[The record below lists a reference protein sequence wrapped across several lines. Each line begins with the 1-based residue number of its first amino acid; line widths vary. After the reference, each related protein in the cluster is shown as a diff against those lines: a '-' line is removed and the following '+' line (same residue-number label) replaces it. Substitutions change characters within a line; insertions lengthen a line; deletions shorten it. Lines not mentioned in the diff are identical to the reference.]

1 MMRVITQTKLAA
13 LVLLLTASVSQAK
26 APPSEI
32 AKLGNSLT
40 PVGAEKAGNADGSIP
55 AWTGGIDKPIAGY
68 KPGMHHPDPFA
79 GEKPLFVINA
89 GNMAQYADKLS
100 AGEQAVFKRYPDYTI
115 PVYPTHRSAAF
126 TQAVYDAT
134 MANAKTAELISDGN
148 GVAHAA
154 YAFPFPIPGAPEEL
168 IWNHKLKNKTAGG
181 IRYNNQAA
189 VTTGGNF
196 TLVKLREEI
205 LSPYWTLGQSTET
218 INNVLFHFY
227 QVVEG
232 PARLAGS
239 VLLVEETVDQVKQP
253 RQAWVY
259 NPGQRRV
266 RRAPNVAYD
275 NPGTASD
282 GLRTNDMN
290 DMFNGGLDRYNWT
303 LVGKKEMY
311 IPYNSYKLHSGDVTS
326 EEIISP
332 HFLNPKYVRFE
343 LHRVWIVEA
352 KLKEGMRHIN
362 ARRTFYIDED
372 SYQISLMDHYD
383 NRGNLV
389 RASEAHAISY
399 YDVPLFWATLESHY
413 DLPSGRYLVLGLD
426 NQDPVNQ
433 FNVPLKASD
442 FSPSAL
448 RKRGKR

>member
-1 MMRVITQTKLAA
+1 MRAITQTRLAA
-13 LVLLLTASVSQAK
+13 ILLVLVTSSSQAK
-26 APPSEI
+26 APAAEI
-32 AKLGNSLT
+32 AKLGHSLT
-40 PVGAEKAGNADGSIP
+40 PVGAEKAGNADGTIP
-55 AWTGGIDKPIAGY
+55 EWTGGIEKPIAGY
-68 KPGMHHPDPFA
+68 KPGMHHPNPFPD
-79 GEKPLFVINA
+79 EKPLFVINA
-89 GNMAQYADKLS
+89 GNVSQYADKLS
-100 AGEQAVFKRYPDYTI
+100 TGEQEMFKHYPDYTM
-115 PVYPTHRSAAF
+115 PVYTTHRSAAF
-126 TQAVYDAT
+126 SKEVYAAT
-134 MANAKTAELISDGN
+134 LENAKTAELVSDGN
-148 GVAHAA
+148 GIAHAA
-154 YAFPFPIPGAPEEL
+154 FTFPFPIPSDPREL
-168 IWNHKLKNKTAGG
+168 IWNHKLKNKTAGSV
-181 IRYNNQAA
+181 RYNNQAA
-189 VTTGGNF
+189 VTAGGNF

-205 LSPYWTLGQSTET
+205 LSPYWTHGQSTET
-218 INNVLFHFY
+218 IGNVLFDFY
-227 QVVEG
+227 QVVEA

-239 VLLVEETVDQVKQP
+239 VLLVKETVDQVVQP
-253 RQAWVY
+253 RQAWIY

-290 DMFNGGLDRYNWT
+290 DMFNGGLDRYDWT

-311 IPYNSYKLHSGDVTS
+311 IPYNSYKLHSADVTA
-326 EEIISP
+326 EQMLSP
-332 HFLNPKYVRFE
+332 HFLNPAYTRFE

-389 RASEAHAISY
+389 RVSEAHAINY
-399 YDVPLFWATLESHY
+399 YDVPLFWSTLESHY

-426 NQDPVNQ
+426 NQDPVNAY
-433 FNVPLKASD
+433 NLPMKAED
-442 FSPSAL
+442 FTPSAL